1 MNAEAWIWQCESA
14 VRALR
19 GRGAVCTP
27 HGFFCE
33 GCFWNGVFLG
43 RVWCVLY
50 IYLSLKGVCHSWAK
64 KRGRGRDSGQ
74 KESQSGQKKTS
85 SGQKAWKWA
94 KVRVWGKFN
103 HYIGKQQQL
112 RLGFWILGVWIF
124 RPTVSVIV
132 SLTNGDLLP
141 VPIAGTDRTRSMAKP
156 SWSWGTCSQWG
167 CWCSSSLPV
176 TSPGSSFPVTS
187 HCRSFPCL
195 VSRSLLS
202 LSRLPVALVPVTS
215 PCPSF
220 PCPDV
225 IASVFSQI
233 LLWSCHWRTRSP
245 SAKSAKPRWLPNYK
259 KDINRNFKYANW
271 LHIIARTKWKRS
283 LACYRGTF
291 HCPTSLAIT
300 LLKTRL

>member
-1 MNAEAWIWQCESA
+1 M
-14 VRALR
+14 
-19 GRGAVCTP
+19 CTP

-132 SLTNGDLLP
+132 SLTNSDLLP

-156 SWSWGTCSQWG
+156 SWSWGTCSQWV
-167 CWCSSSLPV
+167 CWCSSSLLSRLPV
-176 TSPGSSFPVTS
+176 AHSLSRLTVALFPVLSPG
-187 HCRSFPCL
+187 RSCPCH
-195 VSRSLLS
+195 VSRSLMS
-202 LSRLPVALVPVTS
+202 LSRLPVPLFPVLMLLLVCFPKSCCDPATGEPGALVQKVQSPDDYLTIKRTS
-215 PCPSF
+215 
-220 PCPDV
+220 
-225 IASVFSQI
+225 IE
-233 LLWSCHWRTRSP
+233 
-245 SAKSAKPRWLPNYK
+245 
-259 KDINRNFKYANW
+259 
-271 LHIIARTKWKRS
+271 
-283 LACYRGTF
+283 
-291 HCPTSLAIT
+291 TSSMQT
-300 LLKTRL
+300 DCT